1 MINKVK
7 KVLDGYNMLY
17 TEEEV
22 NHGIKLT
29 LINKVHITV
38 YSNGTVLV
46 QGTEPSKSNIE
57 TILGIK
63 QKMYTITVVYNAGHT
78 ITHLEIDSYEIAN
91 SCLAIIKNEKTT
103 LITPLSHIREIQIE
117 TLNKQQ

>member
-7 KVLDGYNMLY
+7 EVLDDYGILY
-17 TEEEV
+17 AEEEV

-29 LINKVHITV
+29 LINKVYITV
-38 YSNGTVLV
+38 YNNGTILV

-63 QKMYTITVVYNAGHT
+63 PSKY
-78 ITHLEIDSYEIAN
+78 
-91 SCLAIIKNEKTT
+91 CLHDLKPEHCNVIKNGFSKNCTECNRY
-103 LITPLSHIREIQIE
+103 ISINSI
-117 TLNKQQ
+117 ND

>member
-7 KVLDGYNMLY
+7 EVLDGYNMLY
-17 TEEEV
+17 TEEKV

-29 LINKVHITV
+29 LINKVHTTV

-63 QKMYTITVVYNAGHT
+63 QKCTI
-78 ITHLEIDSYEIAN
+78 
-91 SCLAIIKNEKTT
+91 
-103 LITPLSHIREIQIE
+103 
-117 TLNKQQ
+117 

>member
-46 QGTEPSKSNIE
+46 QGTEPNKSNIE

-63 QKMYTITVVYNAGHT
+63 PNKN
-78 ITHLEIDSYEIAN
+78 
-91 SCLAIIKNEKTT
+91 CLHGLKPEHCNVIKNGFTKNCNECNRY
-103 LITPLSHIREIQIE
+103 INNIR
-117 TLNKQQ
+117 N